1 LSRRTL
7 AVSLS
12 EQILQEEASSLLV
25 WKEGEQMLSL
35 SFFLLIWSVAGV
47 LSATPTPLPA
57 SGPGVPS
64 PDVGDPGI
72 ALLVLVAAVLLVAG
86 FVLITVG
93 VRSARATELAED
105 EEQKRLMQAEL
116 MQAPPVLA
124 DKDGDG
130 RAGLPASG

>member
-1 LSRRTL
+1 
-7 AVSLS
+7 
-12 EQILQEEASSLLV
+12 
-25 WKEGEQMLSL
+25 MLSSVL
-35 SFFLLIWSVAGV
+35 FLFIWSVAGV

-86 FVLITVG
+86 IVLITVG
-93 VRSARATELAED
+93 IRSARATERAED

-116 MQAPPVLA
+116 MPEPPVLA
-124 DKDGDG
+124 EKDSDG
-130 RAGLPASG
+130 RAGLPTSG